1 MPIKI
6 HHDAEPTLNL
16 TPMIDIVFLLIIFFM
31 VGTKFA
37 EMERQIRLEIPAVKQ
52 FGAMTPAPAK
62 RVVNVYRD
70 NTIVM
75 DRQTLTIDQLIS
87 ELKRARQEYSELAVL
102 IRGDAEGPFHN
113 VVDVLAACRDAGFD
127 DMGIAVRAQTQRR

>member
-6 HHDAEPTLNL
+6 HHDHEPTLNL

-37 EMERQIRLEIPAVKQ
+37 EMERQIKLEIPAVKQ

-75 DRQTLTIDQLIS
+75 DQRTLTIDQLIA
-87 ELKRARQEYSELAVL
+87 ELKRAQQENSELAVL
-102 IRGDAEGPFHN
+102 IRGDAEGPLHN
-113 VVDVLAACRDAGFD
+113 VVNVLAACRDAGFD
-127 DMGIAVRAQTQRR
+127 EMGIAVRAQRQRR